1 MDSAFPEEVL
11 EHVFSFVGPHAD
23 RNAISAVCRLWR
35 RIERQSRRRIFVGN
49 IYAVSPTIATRRFPA
64 ARAVELKGKPHFAD
78 FNLVPYGWG
87 GGAGAWISAM
97 AEAWPWLEEINSRG
111 WSSPTSHSRSSRGR
125 SGILGFWSSLRA
137 RGSQRT
143 VSLPSRP
150 IAEDVLLSVPVL
162 NLRELDL
169 RENEVEDRTG
179 HWLNHFPESCTSLVT
194 LNIAHLV
201 SEVSFSAIER
211 LVGRCP
217 NLRTL
222 RLNHSVTLD
231 RLASLLCKAPQ
242 LSDIGTGGFSALPA
256 EEVRQE
262 LYTKLESA
270 FMGCKCLRSLSG
282 FGDASP
288 VYLSAVYSVCPG
300 LTTLNLS
307 YASLQSPDLVKMISR
322 CPNLQQLWVM
332 DCIEDE
338 GLEAVAESCRS
349 LKELRVFPSDPYG
362 QGPPVALTERGLVAI
377 SAGCPS
383 LHSILYFCRQMTNVA
398 LQSVAQSRPNLT
410 CFRLCIIDPLTPDYL
425 TGQPLDMG
433 FSAVVES
440 CQGLRRLSLSGLL
453 TDRVFERIG
462 TLGHRLEM
470 LSVAFAGDS
479 DAGLH
484 YILSGC
490 RSLRK
495 LEIRDCPFGDTA
507 LLANAGKL
515 ETMRSLWMSSCHVT
529 LGACRA
535 LAEKMPQLNVEVI
548 DEGWKP
554 SLKRPDDWFVE
565 KLYVYRTVAGPRQD
579 MPSYV
584 YTLPSQLGS

>member
-11 EHVFSFVGPHAD
+11 EHVFSFVGSHAD

-49 IYAVSPTIATRRFPA
+49 IYAVSPTIAIRRFPA

-97 AEAWPWLEEINSRG
+97 AEAWPWLEEIRLKRMVVSDE
-111 WSSPTSHSRSSRGR
+111 SLEVLSRSFRNFRVLVLS
-125 SGILGFWSSLRA
+125 SCEGFSTDGLAAVAANCRN
-137 RGSQRT
+137 
-143 VSLPSRP
+143 
-150 IAEDVLLSVPVL
+150 LSV
-162 NLRELDL
+162 LDL

-256 EEVRQE
+256 EEVRPE

-322 CPNLQQLWVM
+322 CPNLQQLWKVEFASSQVM

-377 SAGCPS
+377 SVGCPS

-398 LQSVAQSRPNLT
+398 LQAVAHSRPNLT
-410 CFRLCIIDPLTPDYL
+410 CFRLCIIDPRTTDYL
-425 TGQPLDMG
+425 TGQPLDTG

-484 YILSGC
+484 FILSGC
-490 RSLRK
+490 PSLRK

-535 LAEKMPQLNVEVI
+535 LAEKMPRLNVEVI

-554 SLKRPDDWFVE
+554 SSKRPDDWFVE
-565 KLYVYRTVAGPRQD
+565 KLYVYRTVAGPRLD

-584 YTLPSQLGS
+584 YTLPSQQGS

>member
-11 EHVFSFVGPHAD
+11 EHVFSFVGSHAD
-23 RNAISAVCRLWR
+23 RNAISAVCRLWC

-97 AEAWPWLEEINSRG
+97 AEAWPWLEEIRLKRMVVSDE
-111 WSSPTSHSRSSRGR
+111 SLEVLSRSFRNFRVLVLS
-125 SGILGFWSSLRA
+125 SCEGFSTDGLAAVAANCR
-137 RGSQRT
+137 
-143 VSLPSRP
+143 
-150 IAEDVLLSVPVL
+150 

-307 YASLQSPDLVKMISR
+307 YASLQSPDLVKMICR

-338 GLEAVAESCRS
+338 GLKAVAESCRS

-398 LQSVAQSRPNLT
+398 LQAVAHSRPNLT
-410 CFRLCIIDPLTPDYL
+410 CFRLCIIDPHTPDYL
-425 TGQPLDMG
+425 TGQPLDVG

-453 TDRVFERIG
+453 TDRVFDRIG

-565 KLYVYRTVAGPRQD
+565 KLYVYRTVAGPRPD
-579 MPSYV
+579 VPSYV
-584 YTLPSQLGS
+584 YTLPSQQGS